1 MISIN
6 KSAYLN
12 REASPLAP
20 CLMNA
25 LVSENDINESLI
37 EHYNSIQNVTKR
49 LQKKINVDLYFNSPV
64 NVLGLEYPTATP
76 KSSITFSATNS
87 STCANGK
94 NAM

>member
-1 MISIN
+1 M

-25 LVSENDINESLI
+25 LVSANDINESLI
-37 EHYNSIQNVTKR
+37 KYHIAIQNVI
-49 LQKKINVDLYFNSPV
+49 QKTIHDALYVNLPV